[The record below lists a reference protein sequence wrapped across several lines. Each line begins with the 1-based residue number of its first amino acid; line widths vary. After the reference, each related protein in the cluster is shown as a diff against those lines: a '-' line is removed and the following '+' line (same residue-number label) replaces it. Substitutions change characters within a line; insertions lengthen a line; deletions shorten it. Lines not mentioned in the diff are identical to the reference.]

1 MASRPTHGGA
11 LIRRGQ
17 CGERVIGHTL
27 ATTRRVM
34 GQLRNDPRTIALVL
48 VVPWVLI
55 TIMRFVY
62 EHHLRVFNQAGA
74 PLMAVFPL
82 ATMFVV
88 SSVAVLRERRNG
100 TLERLLTTPV
110 SRLALL
116 SGYAIAFALLA
127 SVQAI
132 TVSALTLG
140 PLELHVAGPTAM
152 VVLLCV
158 AIAILGMGLGL
169 LASAFAQTEFQ
180 VVQFFPAAMYP
191 QLLLAGLL
199 VPRQHMI
206 GILHA
211 ISDAMPLSYA
221 VDAMHHLS
229 RERAVAP
236 ALWWDLAIVMGFAV
250 AAVALGAITLR
261 RRTA

>member
-1 MASRPTHGGA
+1 M
-11 LIRRGQ
+11 IGQ
-17 CGERVIGHTL
+17 TL
-27 ATTRRVM
+27 ATARRVM
-34 GQLRNDPRTIALVL
+34 SQLRHDPRTIALVL
-48 VVPWVLI
+48 VVPWVLM
-55 TIMRFVY
+55 TTMRFVY
-62 EHHLRVFNQAGA
+62 EHHLRVFDQAGA

-88 SSVAVLRERRNG
+88 SSVAVLRERQSG

-116 SGYAIAFALLA
+116 GGYAIAFALLA
-127 SVQAI
+127 AVQAI
-132 TVSALTLG
+132 SVSALTLG
-140 PLELHVAGPTAM
+140 PLDLHVAGPTAM
-152 VVLLCV
+152 VLLVCV

-191 QLLLAGLL
+191 QLLLSGLL

-206 GILHA
+206 GVLHA

-221 VDAMHHLS
+221 VDAMHHIS
-229 RERAVAP
+229 SERTVAP
-236 ALWWDLAIVMGFAV
+236 ALWGDLAIVIAFAMASV
-250 AAVALGAITLR
+250 AIGAVTLR